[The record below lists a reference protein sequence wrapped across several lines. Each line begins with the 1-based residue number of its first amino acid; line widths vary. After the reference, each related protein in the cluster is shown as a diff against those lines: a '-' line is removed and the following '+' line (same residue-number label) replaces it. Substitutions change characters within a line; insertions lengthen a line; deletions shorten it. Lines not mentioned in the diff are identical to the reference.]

1 MQRYTLQKILQ
12 LTVEHFAKL
21 ELPTPRLDAE
31 VLLADMLGIERIQLY
46 VRFDQ
51 PLNKEEVDRF
61 RERVRARSKRCP
73 VAYITGKKE
82 FMSREFKVSR
92 EVLIPRP
99 ETVHLVEAVIEYLKE
114 REEQEL
120 MVADIATG
128 SGVVAVS
135 LAASLPGLKLVATD
149 LSSAALKLAAI
160 NARQQ
165 GVTDRIELLQGHL
178 LEPLPSKSFDVLV
191 SNPPY
196 IPSSEYKG
204 LLPEVKDY
212 EPREA
217 LVAGEDGLK
226 YLKPL
231 ISGAGEYLTP
241 GGLLALELGADQLE
255 DVTTLLGEANYSRQ
269 RVIKD
274 YAGISRVVLATYN

>member
-99 ETVHLVEAVIEYLKE
+99 ETEHLVEAVIEHLKE